1 MQKKQNLLGL
11 RREGVADAGEE
22 GGRGLEMRTV
32 LAEIVGERSGN
43 ETTTQ
48 MLGIEER
55 HYVIVRR
62 MEDINR
68 CAGLPRGAN
77 RVCAQQSIFQ
87 IIPQIIFRRKLL
99 IIIFRIISIIFLSTT
114 L

>member
-11 RREGVADAGEE
+11 RREGFADASEE

-43 ETTTQ
+43 ETTAQ

-62 MEDINR
+62 MEDIDR
-68 CAGLPRGAN
+68 RTGLPRRAN
-77 RVCAQQSIFQ
+77 RIQT
-87 IIPQIIFRRKLL
+87 IIQ
-99 IIIFRIISIIFLSTT
+99 RIMNETGK
-114 L
+114 